1 MILEGC
7 EGTSLP
13 GGPVVKNPPADE
25 EGTGCFRLIPDPG
38 RCRRAPGR
46 FDMNLQNGRTVPG
59 VKARA
64 GRRGALD
71 EDDALLGFLVI
82 IF

>member
-1 MILEGC
+1 M
-7 EGTSLP
+7 
-13 GGPVVKNPPADE
+13 KNPPADE
-25 EGTGCFRLIPDPG
+25 AGDRVFSIDPDPG

-46 FDMNLQNGRTVPG
+46 FEMNLQNGRTVPG

-71 EDDALLGFLVI
+71 EDDGHGRTRTPPL
-82 IF
+82 